1 MDIYERLSNIMYGFP
16 PEQPIELPM
25 VQALVAAHKS
35 MLTERD
41 CEVALLCELLPEPAD
56 KIAERAGLD
65 TAAFEE
71 ELMHAVRNGIV
82 MCEYIDKETKKIGY
96 YRAGLLPGIAE
107 TYTAFHPCTKEAAY
121 WYDTFCGAQMAE
133 SLPNM
138 TFGRGGMR
146 VIPVREAIPSGTKVA
161 KYDEITPYLDAV
173 DTYAVANCACK
184 TARKTLGQGCGH
196 PTEVCIQLGKTA
208 ESFILAG
215 LAREITREEAEH
227 ILKDCERR
235 GLVHQVTVAE
245 KGKTIMICNCCSCSC
260 IILRAANMLNLA
272 DTSRSNYKPE
282 VDVDKCVGC
291 GACVD
296 NCSMNAMRLGSK
308 HAADAPVLL
317 DLPDHFY
324 TDWTEKY
331 WDKDSTNRKLVTSQ
345 GTSPCKTYC
354 PAHISVQGYIKKAGE
369 GKYDEALKVIK
380 RDNPFPAVCGRICP
394 HDCETHC
401 TRAKVDE
408 SIAIDDIKKFIA
420 DKELEEGK
428 LYIPEVY
435 DHWTEKVA
443 VIGAGPAGMTAAYY
457 LATEGYPVTV
467 FERNAAP
474 GGMLKFGIPSFRLE
488 KDVIDAE
495 ISVLGKLGVEFKCG
509 VDVGKDI
516 TLAELRQQGY
526 KAFYLAIGAQN
537 ARKLNVEG
545 ENLTGVTSG
554 IEFLRRVNEGALN
567 AVDGDTVVIGGG
579 NVAVDVARAAMRLGN
594 KRVKMVCLEKDEE
607 MPTVP
612 DEKDEAVAEGVEI
625 CNSWGSARVVGENGR
640 VTGVEFKRCVSVYDE
655 NGHFAPVYD
664 ENETMLV
671 PCENVFVAIGQAMD
685 WGSLLDG
692 SKAVV
697 GAGGVVEVAKIS
709 YQTAEADIFAGG
721 DCATG
726 PKFTIDAIA
735 TGKSA
740 AISIDRYLRG
750 NDLFKNRG
758 GEFRAFDK
766 ENADLSGFDRMARQR
781 PHHAAASKALETMSD
796 TRATLTEEQLKKE
809 AQRCLGCGVA
819 VLEPAKCVG
828 CGNCYVKCEFDAIEL
843 TRIGDIEPPDTP
855 DEYMKIASEYAI
867 QRAANLAAVGAE
879 ATGGDAT
886 SFDHF
891 RGGRKGE

>member
-1 MDIYERLSNIMYGFP
+1 MNVYEKLSNIMYGFP
-16 PEQPIELPM
+16 ADQPIELPM
-25 VQALVAAHKS
+25 VVALVAAHKS

-41 CEVALLCELLPEPAD
+41 CEVALLCELLPEPAET
-56 KIAERAGLD
+56 IAAREGAD
-65 TAAFEE
+65 PAAFEE
-71 ELMHAVRNGIV
+71 ELLQACRHGIV
-82 MCEYIDKETKKIGY
+82 MCEYIDEAKTKIGY

-107 TYTAFHPCTKEAAY
+107 TYTAQHCTPEAAY
-121 WYDTFCGAQMAE
+121 WYDTFCGGQMAE
-133 SLPNM
+133 TMPNM
-138 TFGRGGMR
+138 AYGRGGMR
-146 VIPVREAIPSGTKVA
+146 VIPVRQSVDNPTEIL
-161 KYDEITPYLDAV
+161 KYDELKAYLDAV

-184 TARKTLGQGCGH
+184 NARKTLGQGCGH
-196 PTEVCIQLGKTA
+196 PTEVCVQLGKTA
-208 ESFILAG
+208 ESFIISG
-215 LAREITREEAEH
+215 LARQITREEAEE
-227 ILKDCERR
+227 IFKDSERR

-245 KGKTIMICNCCSCSC
+245 AGKSIMICNCCACSC

-272 DTSRSNYKPE
+272 QASRSNYKPV
-282 VDVDKCVGC
+282 VDEEKCVGC

-308 HAADAPVLL
+308 HAKDAPVLL
-317 DLPDHFY
+317 DLPDPFY

-331 WDKDSTNRKLVTSQ
+331 WDLDSTNRKLVTSQ

-354 PAHISVQGYIKKAGE
+354 PAHISVQGYIRKAGE

-394 HDCETHC
+394 HDCETQC
-401 TRAKVDE
+401 TRAKIDE
-408 SIAIDDIKKFIA
+408 SVAIDDIKKFIA
-420 DKELEEGK
+420 DKELEEGQ

-495 ISVLGKLGVEFKCG
+495 ISVLEKMGIEFKCG
-509 VDVGKDI
+509 VDVGKDVTI
-516 TLAELRQQGY
+516 DELRKQGY
-526 KAFYLAIGAQN
+526 KAFYLAIGAQS
-537 ARKLNVEG
+537 ARKLNVPG
-545 ENLTGVTSG
+545 EELTGVASG
-554 IEFLRRVNEGALN
+554 IKFLREVNEGKLDAIE
-567 AVDGDTVVIGGG
+567 GDTVVVGGG

-594 KRVKMVCLEKDEE
+594 KNVKMVCLEKDEE

-612 DEKDEAVAEGVEI
+612 DEKDEAIAEGIGI
-625 CNSWGSARVVGENGR
+625 CNSWGPVRVIGENGK
-640 VTGVEFKRCVSVYDE
+640 VTGVEFKRCVSVYNE
-655 NGHFAPVYD
+655 QGAFAPVFD
-664 ENETMLV
+664 ESETIV
-671 PCENVFVAIGQAMD
+671 IPCANVFIAIGQAMD
-685 WGSLLDG
+685 WGNLLEG
-692 SKAVV
+692 SKAVI
-697 GAGGVVEVAKIS
+697 GAGRIVEVAPVT
-709 YQTAEADIFAGG
+709 YQTGEPDIFAGG

-740 AISIDRYLRG
+740 AISIDRFLRG
-750 NDLFKNRG
+750 HDLLKNRG

-766 ENADLSGFDRMARQR
+766 ENADLSGFDTMARQR

-819 VLEPAKCVG
+819 VLEPAKCIG
-828 CGNCYVKCEFDAIEL
+828 CGNCYVKCEFDAVKL
-843 TRIGDIEPPDTP
+843 TRIADIQPPEDP
-855 DEYMKIASEYAI
+855 MEYMQIAGAYAM

-891 RGGRKGE
+891 KGGRKGE

>member
-1 MDIYERLSNIMYGFP
+1 MNIYEKLSNVMYGFP
-16 PEQPIELPM
+16 PDQPVEMPM
-25 VQALVAAHKS
+25 VVALVAAHKS

-41 CEVALLCELLPEPAD
+41 CEVALLCELLPEPVEA
-56 KIAERAGLD
+56 IAARAGID
-65 TAAFEE
+65 CEAMEE
-71 ELMHAVRNGIV
+71 DLQQALKHGIV
-82 MCEYIDKETKKIGY
+82 MCEYLDKEKKKLGY

-107 TYTAFHPCTKEAAY
+107 TYTAQKCTKEAAY
-121 WYDTFCGAQMAE
+121 WYDTFCGGQMQD
-133 SLPNM
+133 SMPNM
-138 TFGRGGMR
+138 AFGRGGMR
-146 VIPVREAIPSGTKVA
+146 VIPVREAVAPGTKVL
-161 KYDEITPYLDAV
+161 KYDEITPYLDEV
-173 DTYAVANCACK
+173 DVYAVANCACK
-184 TARKTLGQGCGH
+184 NARKTLGQGCGH

-215 LAREITREEAEH
+215 LARQITREEAEH

-245 KGKTIMICNCCSCSC
+245 KGKSIMMCNCCACSC
-260 IILRAANMLNLA
+260 IILRAASMLNLA
-272 DTSRSNYKPE
+272 APSRSNFKPV
-282 VDVDKCVGC
+282 VDEEKCVGC

-308 HAADAPVLL
+308 HAKDAPVLL
-317 DLPDHFY
+317 DLPDPFY
-324 TDWTEKY
+324 TDWTEDL

-354 PAHISVQGYIKKAGE
+354 PAHISVQGYIKKAGQ

-394 HDCETHC
+394 HDCENHC
-401 TRAKVDE
+401 TRAKIDE
-408 SIAIDDIKKFIA
+408 SVAIDDIKKFIA
-420 DKELEEGK
+420 DKELDAGN
-428 LYIPEVY
+428 LYVPEIY
-435 DHWTEKVA
+435 DHYTEKVA
-443 VIGAGPAGMTAAYY
+443 VIGGGPAGLTAAYY
-457 LATEGYPVTV
+457 LAEEGYPVTV

-495 ISVLGKLGVEFKCG
+495 ISVLEKLGVEFRCG
-509 VDVGKDI
+509 VNVGSDV
-516 TLAELRQQGY
+516 TLDELRQQGF
-526 KAFYLAIGAQN
+526 KAFYVAIGAQD

-545 ENLTGVTSG
+545 EDLQGVISG
-554 IEFLRRVNEGALN
+554 IRFLRQVNEGRLDAIE
-567 AVDGDTVVIGGG
+567 GDTVVIGGG

-594 KRVKMVCLEKDEE
+594 RNVKMVCLEKDEE

-612 DEKDEAVAEGVEI
+612 DEKDEAIAEGIQI
-625 CNSWGSARVVGENGR
+625 CNSWGPVRILGSEGR
-640 VTGVEFKRCVSVYDE
+640 VTGVEFRRCVSVYDE
-655 NGHFAPVYD
+655 EGRFAPVFD
-664 ENETMLV
+664 DSQTVVM
-671 PCENVFVAIGQAMD
+671 PCSNVFLAIGQAMD
-685 WGSLLDG
+685 WGALLEH

-697 GAGGVVEVAKIS
+697 GPGGVVKVAEIS
-709 YQTAEADIFAGG
+709 YQTDEPDIFAGG

-740 AISIDRYLRG
+740 AISIDRFLRG

-781 PHHAAASKALETMSD
+781 PHHAAASKALETMGD
-796 TRATLTEEQLKKE
+796 TRTTLTEEQLQKE
-809 AQRCLGCGVA
+809 TQRCLGCGVA
-819 VLEPAKCVG
+819 VLEPAKCIG

-843 TRIGDIEPPDTP
+843 TRIADIEPPDTP
-855 DEYMKIASEYAI
+855 EEYMQIAGAYAM
-867 QRAANLAAVGAE
+867 QRAANLAAKGAQ

-891 RGGRKGE
+891 KGGRKGE